1 MARPSSLAGS
11 RPPRVDDGGG
21 IVQPLPRGDHDARM
35 LVLVV
40 TLLVAFGTVM
50 VASASEGVAATTGGS
65 TWGLMTRDLVYL
77 GFGAIAFY
85 VVARVRLSYV
95 VRRAP
100 LVMTIALGLLVAVK
114 IVGVSANGGKRW
126 LNLHIIDLQPSELF
140 KLATVLFVAWAVD
153 RHGDEFTRW
162 GPLARWMLPVV
173 AGAGLIVIEPD
184 IGTSSVVVAIAFVML
199 ATAGL
204 AWRKLAWVACG
215 GLLGFGGYMIYRPY
229 SARRFFSF
237 LHPNQDLLGS
247 GYQLL
252 QSKIGL
258 GAGGLT
264 GLGLGH
270 SREKWGLLPNPHTD
284 FIFTIVGEELGLLG
298 TVAVI
303 ALFAWFLFVAV
314 RIAERSSNGVYR
326 VMVVGVT
333 AWIMLEVV
341 INVASV
347 VGWWAVTGVPLP
359 FFSYGGTALITELA
373 AMGLVY
379 NVAHDRGRASPAPDQ
394 RYSRHRPERGLG
406 ESRGGA
412 R

>member
-1 MARPSSLAGS
+1 MARPSSLADA
-11 RPPRVDDGGG
+11 RPDLVDDGRGL
-21 IVQPLPRGDHDARM
+21 IQPLPRGDHDARM

-40 TLLVAFGTVM
+40 SLLVAFGTVM

-65 TWGLMTRDLVYL
+65 TWGLMARDLVYL
-77 GFGAIAFY
+77 GFGAVGFY
-85 VVARVRLSYV
+85 VVARVRLSYL

-100 LVMTIALGLLVAVK
+100 LVMVIGLGLLAAVK
-114 IVGVSANGGKRW
+114 VAGVSANGGKRW

-140 KLATVLFVAWAVD
+140 KFATVLFVAWVVE
-153 RHGDEFTRW
+153 RHRDELTRW
-162 GPLARWMLPVV
+162 GPLARWMLPVIG
-173 AGAGLIVIEPD
+173 GAGLIVLEPD
-184 IGTSSVVVAIAFVML
+184 IGTSSVVVAIAFMML
-199 ATAGL
+199 FATGL
-204 AWRKLAWVACG
+204 PWRMLIRVA
-215 GLLGFGGYMIYRPY
+215 LLGLVAFGGYMVYRPY

-237 LHPNQDLLGS
+237 LHPNQNLLGS

-298 TVAVI
+298 TVTVI
-303 ALFAWFLFVAV
+303 ALFVWFLFVAV
-314 RIAERSSNGVYR
+314 RIAQRSSNDVYR

-333 AWIMLEVV
+333 TWIMLEVI

-359 FFSYGGTALITELA
+359 FFSYGGTALITELTA
-373 AMGLVY
+373 IGLVY
-379 NVAHDRGRASPAPDQ
+379 NIAHDRGRVAPYRSPQAEP
-394 RYSRHRPERGLG
+394 RPRRGSG
-406 ESRGGA
+406 PGA
-412 R
+412 RR

>member
-1 MARPSSLAGS
+1 MARPSSLADA
-11 RPPRVDDGGG
+11 RPDLVDDGRGL
-21 IVQPLPRGDHDARM
+21 IQPLPRGDHDARM

-40 TLLVAFGTVM
+40 SLLVAFGTVM

-65 TWGLMTRDLVYL
+65 TWGLMARDLVYL
-77 GFGAIAFY
+77 GFGAVGFY
-85 VVARVRLSYV
+85 VVARVRLSYL

-100 LVMTIALGLLVAVK
+100 LVMVIGLGLLAAVK
-114 IVGVSANGGKRW
+114 VAGVSANGGKRW

-140 KLATVLFVAWAVD
+140 KFATVLFVAWVVE
-153 RHGDEFTRW
+153 RHRDELTRW
-162 GPLARWMLPVV
+162 GPLARWMLPVIG
-173 AGAGLIVIEPD
+173 GAGLIVLEPD
-184 IGTSSVVVAIAFVML
+184 IGTSSVVVAIAFMML
-199 ATAGL
+199 FATGL
-204 AWRKLAWVACG
+204 PWRMLIRVA
-215 GLLGFGGYMIYRPY
+215 LLGLVAFGGYMVYRPY

-237 LHPNQDLLGS
+237 LHPNQNLLGS

-298 TVAVI
+298 TVTVI
-303 ALFAWFLFVAV
+303 ALFVWFLFVAV
-314 RIAERSSNGVYR
+314 RIAQRSSNDVYR

-333 AWIMLEVV
+333 TWIMLEVI

-359 FFSYGGTALITELA
+359 VFSYGGTALITELTA
-373 AMGLVY
+373 IGLVY
-379 NVAHDRGRASPAPDQ
+379 NIAHDRGRVAPYRSPQAEP
-394 RYSRHRPERGLG
+394 RPRRGSG
-406 ESRGGA
+406 PGA
-412 R
+412 RR

>member
-1 MARPSSLAGS
+1 MAHPSPLVGARPDRIDEGRGL
-11 RPPRVDDGGG
+11 
-21 IVQPLPRGDHDARM
+21 VQPLPRGDHDARM

-65 TWGLMTRDLVYL
+65 TWGLMVRDLVYL
-77 GFGAIAFY
+77 GFGAVGFY
-85 VVARVRLSYV
+85 VVARVRLSYL

-100 LVMTIALGLLVAVK
+100 LVMAIALGLLAAVK
-114 IVGVSANGGKRW
+114 VIGVSANGGKRW

-140 KLATVLFVAWAVD
+140 KLATVLFVAWIVE
-153 RHGDEFTRW
+153 RHRDEINHW
-162 GPLARWMLPVV
+162 GPLARWTLPIV
-173 AGAGLIVIEPD
+173 AGAGLIVLEPD
-184 IGTSSVVVAIAFVML
+184 IGTSSVVVAIAFMML
-199 ATAGL
+199 VTAGL
-204 AWRKLAWVACG
+204 AWRMLVRVAFLG
-215 GLLGFGGYMIYRPY
+215 VLGFGGYMVYRPY

-303 ALFAWFLFVAV
+303 GLFVWFLFVAV
-314 RIAERSSNGVYR
+314 RIAQRSSNDVYR
-326 VMVVGVT
+326 VMVVGIT
-333 AWIMLEVV
+333 TWIMLEAI

-359 FFSYGGTALITELA
+359 FFSYGGTALITELTA
-373 AMGLVY
+373 IGLVY
-379 NVAHDRGRASPAPDQ
+379 NIAHDR
-394 RYSRHRPERGLG
+394 
-406 ESRGGA
+406 SRGVTSPRPSQGPPHSPG
-412 R
+412 RGFGPRGRSR